1 MQPRIFRGFF
11 RGGCPWPRSDKSDR
25 LAAVDGDTVTCSIAL
40 KGKKTVATDTK
51 MTMIKKERST
61 MELAAKQE
69 KKTTAGQTTA
79 LSVPRTG
86 RGLLT
91 TKNMVLIAMFG
102 ALSGVLMYIQM
113 PVPFAPPF
121 YKLDFCDVPVLIG
134 SFTMGPVAG
143 ILIAAVKILISLVLR
158 GTQTAGVG
166 EFSNWV
172 QACSLSVPAALFYQ
186 HRKTRDSAFIGMA
199 AGVVVMVAVAC
210 LTNAYIMLP
219 AYAKAFHMPIDAL
232 VAMGTAVNPRIDS
245 LMAFVLLAVAP
256 FNLLKGALVAVLTA
270 LIYKRVSVIIK
281 SV

>member
-1 MQPRIFRGFF
+1 M
-11 RGGCPWPRSDKSDR
+11 
-25 LAAVDGDTVTCSIAL
+25 
-40 KGKKTVATDTK
+40 
-51 MTMIKKERST
+51 
-61 MELAAKQE
+61 
-69 KKTTAGQTTA
+69 
-79 LSVPRTG
+79 
-86 RGLLT
+86 
-91 TKNMVLIAMFG
+91 
-102 ALSGVLMYIQM
+102 
-113 PVPFAPPF
+113 
-121 YKLDFCDVPVLIG
+121 PVLIG

-210 LTNAYIMLP
+210 LTNTYIMLP